1 MFVVAASGDPDLAEG
16 HASGQATVE
25 RVDDVVD
32 VRTVQVVPRHDADAP
47 IHFLTFWM
55 STLKNDRSFVLREK
69 ILDTGSSEILASPS

>member
-32 VRTVQVVPRHDADAP
+32 VWTVQVVPRHDADAS
-47 IHFLTFWM
+47 IHFLTFCM
-55 STLKNDRSFVLREK
+55 STLYNDRSFVLRVK
-69 ILDTGSSEILASPS
+69 ILDTSSSEILASPS